1 MAENKNNR
9 KSNRNFRLDK
19 HVERHFEIE
28 KGTDDASVMPDNTL
42 TEPPSTPPEVG
53 SAPIPPEPPTGDDE
67 ESKSGGSSIKWVI
80 IVLIIVAAIAIF
92 AYIFMS
98 GGKDKENADKEI
110 PQTEQN
116 DSNQNSKNVSDSV
129 TNSLPTTEEA
139 TPTSDAESTTTF
151 KDGKNVSSLSDN
163 ESKTPSKKAA
173 TSSVESPTETV
184 ANSPATSPSTSSTTT
199 FGDIEESARRV
210 IRGHFGNGKER
221 KAKLGAFYAE
231 IQSKVN
237 EMYRQGMVK

>member
-53 SAPIPPEPPTGDDE
+53 PAPISPEPPTGDDE
-67 ESKSGGSSIKWVI
+67 ESESGGSSIKWVT

-98 GGKDKENADKEI
+98 GGKDKKTLKKI

-129 TNSLPTTEEA
+129 TNSLPTPEEA
-139 TPTSDAESTTTF
+139 TPTSGAESTTTF

-163 ESKTPSKKAA
+163 ETKTPSKKAA

-237 EMYRQGMVK
+237 EMYRQRMVE

>member
-42 TEPPSTPPEVG
+42 SEPPSTPPEVG
-53 SAPIPPEPPTGDDE
+53 PAPISPEPPTGDDE
-67 ESKSGGSSIKWVI
+67 ESESGGSSIKWVI

-129 TNSLPTTEEA
+129 TNSLPTPEEA
-139 TPTSDAESTTTF
+139 TPTSGAESTTTF
-151 KDGKNVSSLSDN
+151 RDGKNVSSLSDN
-163 ESKTPSKKAA
+163 ETKTPSKKAA
-173 TSSVESPTETV
+173 TSSVCKINIDSDSRLAMTAAIRKTFAEK
-184 ANSPATSPSTSSTTT
+184 PAEFDPRKYL
-199 FGDIEESARRV
+199 GPARD
-210 IRGHFGNGKER
+210 NME
-221 KAKLGAFYAE
+221 KLYKHKIINVLG
-231 IQSKVN
+231 SNDKL
-237 EMYRQGMVK
+237 

>member
-53 SAPIPPEPPTGDDE
+53 PAPISPEPPTGDDE
-67 ESKSGGSSIKWVI
+67 ESESGGSSIKWVT

-98 GGKDKENADKEI
+98 GGKDKENTDKEI

-129 TNSLPTTEEA
+129 TNYTRRGYAYFWCRINNYVQRWQECLQPFRQRNQNSI
-139 TPTSDAESTTTF
+139 
-151 KDGKNVSSLSDN
+151 
-163 ESKTPSKKAA
+163 KKGCYIFCR
-173 TSSVESPTETV
+173 V
-184 ANSPATSPSTSSTTT
+184 ANRDGSKLSSNIT
-199 FGDIEESARRV
+199 FHIQHYH
-210 IRGHFGNGKER
+210 IR
-221 KAKLGAFYAE
+221 
-231 IQSKVN
+231 
-237 EMYRQGMVK
+237 

>member
-28 KGTDDASVMPDNTL
+28 KGTDDASVMPDNTR
-42 TEPPSTPPEVG
+42 TELPSTPPEVG
-53 SAPIPPEPPTGDDE
+53 PAPIPPAPLTGNDE
-67 ESKSGGSSIKWVI
+67 ESEKGGSSIKWVI
-80 IVLIIVAAIAIF
+80 IVLIIGAAVAIIAYF
-92 AYIFMS
+92 FMS
-98 GGKDKENADKEI
+98 GSKDKENAEKEI

-116 DSNQNSKNVSDSV
+116 ENNQNSKNANDSV
-129 TNSLPTTEEA
+129 AKTVSTTEEA
-139 TPTSDAESTTTF
+139 TPNSGAESTTTF
-151 KDGKNVSSLSDN
+151 KDGKKISSLSDN

-173 TSSVESPTETV
+173 TSTVEPATETV
-184 ANSPATSPSTSSTTT
+184 ANSPATSPSTSNTTT
-199 FGDIEESARRV
+199 VGDIEESARRV

-221 KAKLGAFYAE
+221 RAKLGASYTE

-237 EMYRQGMVK
+237 EMYRQGKVE

>member
-42 TEPPSTPPEVG
+42 TAPPSTPPEVG
-53 SAPIPPEPPTGDDE
+53 PAPIPPEPPTGDDE
-67 ESKSGGSSIKWVI
+67 ESESGGSSIKWVI
-80 IVLIIVAAIAIF
+80 IDLIIVAAIAIF

-139 TPTSDAESTTTF
+139 TPGAESTTTF

-173 TSSVESPTETV
+173 TSSVESPTETA